1 MSWARLCRPKKEGGM
16 GFRDLASFNLALLT
30 KQAWRIFHNPELLL
44 SRIMKARYFPRSSFL
59 LADLGERPSQTRRS
73 ILGARPYLEMGLRRR
88 IGNGLTSAIWGDAW
102 LVSEGSG
109 KIITSRHPNSVF
121 PDMVRDLINWDRGEW
136 NLEVIRDHMWTCDMD
151 RILKVPLDRYYW
163 FYSEHGK
170 FTVRSCYYQIL
181 VRASER
187 DNSPSG
193 TSHALSQKEWQWV
206 WGLHLPPKIRA
217 FLWRACSEILPVRA
231 NLVRRGVGG
240 DPFCPLCV
248 TQIETNDHPFF
259 ECGMMSW
266 IWSQEPFSIALPME
280 RWSFSKWL
288 NFLRLRLG

>member
-1 MSWARLCRPKKEGGM
+1 MGLPAHIGRSRTEVFLYLKDRLWERVKGWNEKKLSKAGKEVLIKSILQAIRTYVMSCFRLPNSIIDEAEKIIRKFWWGSKVSRGISWMSWARLCTPKKEGGM

-59 LADLGERPSQTRRS
+59 LADLGERPSQTWRS

-136 NLEVIRDHMWTCDMD
+136 NL
-151 RILKVPLDRYYW
+151 
-163 FYSEHGK
+163 
-170 FTVRSCYYQIL
+170 
-181 VRASER
+181 
-187 DNSPSG
+187 
-193 TSHALSQKEWQWV
+193 
-206 WGLHLPPKIRA
+206 
-217 FLWRACSEILPVRA
+217 
-231 NLVRRGVGG
+231 
-240 DPFCPLCV
+240 
-248 TQIETNDHPFF
+248 
-259 ECGMMSW
+259 
-266 IWSQEPFSIALPME
+266 
-280 RWSFSKWL
+280 
-288 NFLRLRLG
+288 